1 MSIVSRQIDA
11 HTIFPMRHPV
21 KAVCPVAGDPQY
33 APFAQAPQKAHF
45 NVSKNIAKPFILSA
59 QIDTHV
65 PGKVPLKSSQLGSH
79 AGGMLFNAPQLLDIE
94 LLKTPVVVPTRLNM
108 DNILTEYDPPAPI
121 YMQNEGIRPS
131 LRPLQPTPIAEPGP
145 AIEFRTGGPT
155 LYEQLRARP
164 TPVALNFEDT
174 IAAQVR
180 GLYWERAEQLETTY
194 PLASQKV

>member
-21 KAVCPVAGDPQY
+21 KAVGFKAGAPEPAPV
-33 APFAQAPQKAHF
+33 FAQAPQKAHF
-45 NVSKNIAKPFILSA
+45 NLSKNIAKPFILSS

-65 PGKVPLKSSQLGSH
+65 PGKVPLKSSQYGSH

-94 LLKTPVVVPTRLNM
+94 LLKTPVPVPTRLDLKNV
-108 DNILTEYDPPAPI
+108 TYEYDPMPPV
-121 YMQNEGIRPS
+121 YTQNEGIRPS
-131 LRPLQPTPIAEPGP
+131 LRPLLPTPIAEPGP

-164 TPVALNFEDT
+164 TPVALNFEDQ

-180 GLYWERAEQLETTY
+180 GLF
-194 PLASQKV
+194 